1 MTSKGSINLL
11 NLEAEKLAATGSV
24 NSVKEMLEMRRTNPF
39 RGFID
44 LRPQFDKPV
53 TMFCNNDTLTELQ
66 LFWNKDFEV
75 EPYSLKIWHDLAR
88 GSARVCDVGAHVG
101 IYSMVAAQANRKA
114 KVFAFEA
121 VDYIWARLLV
131 NVHANGLA
139 NIEGHHFGVSA
150 TNDWAKINVRF
161 GTGILSSGSSMELR
175 EATAGTTTP
184 KWIQT
189 VTLDSFF
196 ENRPI
201 NLIKIDVEDHEL
213 SVLQGARR
221 VLSEDRPFILC
232 EILPGSKSAE
242 DTLDLLKFL
251 QYEVCSISEDKH
263 QMEPVTSVEDI
274 RSGGPNFFFLPS
286 ERRDEMN
293 KRLDP

>member
-1 MTSKGSINLL
+1 MTTKKEIDRL
-11 NLEAEKLAATGSV
+11 NLEAEKLAATGRFDST
-24 NSVKEMLEMRRTNPF
+24 KEVLEMRRANPF

-53 TMFCNNDTLTELQ
+53 TMFCNNDVLTALQ

-88 GSARVCDVGAHVG
+88 GSARICDVGAHVG
-101 IYSMVAAQANRKA
+101 VYSMVAAQANRKA

-121 VDYIWARLLV
+121 VDYICARLLV
-131 NVHANGLA
+131 NVYANGLA
-139 NIEGHHFGVSA
+139 NIEAHNFGVSA
-150 TNDWAKINVRF
+150 TNDWAEINVRF
-161 GTGILSSGSSMELR
+161 GTGILSSGSSIESR

-201 NLIKIDVEDHEL
+201 DLIKIDVEDHEL

-232 EILPGSKSAE
+232 EILRDSKSAE
-242 DTLDLLKFL
+242 DTFDLLKSL
-251 QYEVCSISEDKH
+251 QYEVCSISEDEH
-263 QMEPVTSVEDI
+263 HMQPVTSVQDI
-274 RSGGPNFFFLPS
+274 RLGGPNFFFFP
-286 ERRDEMN
+286 DEKREEMK
-293 KRLDP
+293 KRLDS